1 MIDTH
6 FKFYNPWNVYFSGPF
21 KIFEVNWDE
30 EKEIKEEKEE
40 EANSS
45 LNESEPCPTV
55 ETESAL
61 AASWTLWVS
70 TEGNKKKKK
79 K

>member
-1 MIDTH
+1 MKMKSKIVNLIKIDTH
-6 FKFYNPWNVYFSGPF
+6 FKFYNPWN
-21 KIFEVNWDE
+21 IWDE

-45 LNESEPCPTV
+45 LNELEPCPTV
-55 ETESAL
+55 KTESAL

-70 TEGNKKKKK
+70 TEGNKRKNR
-79 K
+79 